1 MNEKTIYN
9 LAYKQVRNESDKGYW
24 KTVGVLIHNQ
34 DENRLSIHL
43 DMIPASGWNGWLS
56 AFPKEDDNG
65 TTSSQ
70 RSSANSIN
78 DDDFDDIPF
87 N

>member
-24 KTVGVLIHNQ
+24 KTVGVLIHNH

-43 DMIPASGWNGWLS
+43 DMIFYTYLHELAPKVIKALRKSLVNNFAPASV
-56 AFPKEDDNG
+56 KCV
-65 TTSSQ
+65 TSLK
-70 RSSANSIN
+70 
-78 DDDFDDIPF
+78 
-87 N
+87 